1 MTKMD
6 VVYVVAIAGRASRD
20 QWVAVAVAVAVAI
33 KHSPLISSRKTGL

>member
-20 QWVAVAVAVAVAI
+20 QWVAVAVAVAI